1 MPKNNSKPDDFI
13 KQLNYDIKCQTDINS
28 SSKKIIKN
36 RKLSQVK
43 FKKNTQYIDE
53 GDLPIESYLG
63 SIYLIKGNNI
73 IKCYSYCD
81 YTHSMYLQINKKK
94 SIWIAKLD
102 SVNIE
107 PNDPES
113 VEYLLQGATLFYH
126 PGNYHYFILQFL
138 QSDFKLYVKDK

>member
-1 MPKNNSKPDDFI
+1 MYKNNSKPSDFI

-28 SSKKIIKN
+28 SSKKFIKN

-43 FKKNTQYIDE
+43 FKKNKQYIYAD
-53 GDLPIESYLG
+53 DLPIESYLG
-63 SIYLIKGNNI
+63 SMYLIKGNNI
-73 IKCYSYCD
+73 IECYSYCE
-81 YTHSMYLQINKKK
+81 YAYSMYLQINKKN
-94 SIWIAKLD
+94 SIWVSKLH

-113 VEYLLQGATLFYH
+113 IEYLLQGATLFYC

-138 QSDFKLYVKDK
+138 QSDFKLYVK